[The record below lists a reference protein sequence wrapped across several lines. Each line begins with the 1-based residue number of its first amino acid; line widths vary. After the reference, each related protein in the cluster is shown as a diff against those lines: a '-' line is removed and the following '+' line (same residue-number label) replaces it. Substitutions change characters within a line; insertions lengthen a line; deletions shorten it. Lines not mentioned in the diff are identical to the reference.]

1 MEESLGHGSM
11 FSEGEGTGCSEGMS
25 GSDCFG
31 LSMDLDLELIGVVS
45 PSLTS
50 FALANGES
58 FLILSSKIFVCIRL
72 FAFAAIPFTRFT
84 TITFRRPCFIR
95 LIFNNWIL

>member
-11 FSEGEGTGCSEGMS
+11 FSEGEGIGCSEGMS

-31 LSMDLDLELIGVVS
+31 LSMDLELIGVVS
-45 PSLTS
+45 PSLAN

-58 FLILSSKIFVCIRL
+58 FSILSSKIFVCIRL
-72 FAFAAIPFTRFT
+72 FAFAAIPFARFA
-84 TITFRRPCFIR
+84 IIAFRRPCFIK
-95 LIFNNWIL
+95 LIFSNWIV